1 MMRQT
6 VSRYGHTNKAADS
19 QDIQACHRVRDQLRG
34 ERTVVIDQFE
44 SDQDAFIPLSPA
56 VDDHFRRVA
65 RAASILSFSLDGK
78 QLGR

>member
-44 SDQDAFIPLSPA
+44 SDQDAFMPLSQETFRKLVETLAEPNYPPPPA
-56 VDDHFRRVA
+56 DP
-65 RAASILSFSLDGK
+65 G
-78 QLGR
+78 